1 MAADLA
7 QYPMTP
13 DAETLMRDVHATRS
27 LPLGSMEQASRHT
40 NGEQVGVY
48 VSTVLRNELGMDAQ
62 RELNMHLQVSV
73 CV

>member
-1 MAADLA
+1 
-7 QYPMTP
+7 
-13 DAETLMRDVHATRS
+13 MRDVHATRS